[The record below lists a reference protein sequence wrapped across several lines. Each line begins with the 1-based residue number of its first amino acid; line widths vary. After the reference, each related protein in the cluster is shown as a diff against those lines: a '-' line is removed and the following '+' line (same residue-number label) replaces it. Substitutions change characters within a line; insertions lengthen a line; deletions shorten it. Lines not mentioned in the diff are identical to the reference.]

1 MAKVLPFK
9 KQGQVPA
16 EERAFEK
23 GFYRNEGRSALSF
36 GDTMKAKEVATG
48 EQVEIDPVR
57 MNSADSIFR
66 IIERNFKKKDV
77 ADTAERLEALKKSM
91 GVEITAEIPTEQS
104 TDPVVENDADQAP
117 ADQDRTNQDQ
127 ELTQFMRKLAEKIFR
142 TLENTT
148 KKLAAIRAESIG
160 NETVRLLDE
169 KGDANFVVDSTE
181 GKRLFNAL
189 QSSDLG
195 LSDVEENKYGFSL
208 ENKAVGLKIMF
219 IYDRVLHQDGTPKSL
234 EELKD
239 EDTPDEDATQDD
251 TVRIQNQKAA
261 NQSNMGNGPSSL
273 AA

>member
-1 MAKVLPFK
+1 MAQVLPFK
-9 KQGQVPA
+9 KPGKVPA

-23 GFYRNEGRSALSF
+23 DFYRKEGRSALSF
-36 GDTMKAKEVATG
+36 GDTMKAKEVSTG

-57 MNSADSIFR
+57 MNSANSIFK
-66 IIERNFKKKDV
+66 IIERNFKQKDA
-77 ADTAERLEALKKSM
+77 ADQAAGLQALEKNM
-91 GVEITAEIPTEQS
+91 GVKITAEIPSEQPVDS
-104 TDPVVENDADQAP
+104 MVDNDSEQDPSDQ
-117 ADQDRTNQDQ
+117 NH
-127 ELTQFMRKLAEKIFR
+127 ELKQFMRKLAEKIFQ

-160 NETVRLLDE
+160 SKTIQLLDE

-181 GKRLFNAL
+181 GKNLFNAL

-195 LSDVEENKYGFSL
+195 LSDVKKNKYGFSL

-261 NQSNMGNGPSSL
+261 NQSNMGQGGSL

>member
-1 MAKVLPFK
+1 MAQVLPFK

-16 EERAFEK
+16 QERAFEQD
-23 GFYRNEGRSALSF
+23 FYRNEGRSALSF
-36 GDTMKAKEVATG
+36 GDTMKAKEVSTG

-91 GVEITAEIPTEQS
+91 GVEITAEIPSEQS
-104 TDPVVENDADQAP
+104 ADVVVDSEG
-117 ADQDRTNQDQ
+117 DQDPAGQDH
-127 ELTQFMRKLAEKIFR
+127 ELKQFMRKLAEKIFR

-160 NETVRLLDE
+160 SETVRLLDE

-195 LSDVEENKYGFSL
+195 LSDVEENKYGFLL
-208 ENKAVGLKIMF
+208 ENKAVGLKVLF

-234 EELKD
+234 EALKD
-239 EDTPDEDATQDD
+239 ENTPDEDATQDN

-261 NQSNMGNGPSSL
+261 NQSNLGSGPTSL